1 MARKQMFAEGTRNH
15 ILKVATRLFFEKG
28 FDGVSV
34 RGLMKQVGADPGGFY
49 YYFESKEALW
59 EEVLQAFFAPYLK
72 EADRLAEEAQERPY
86 RALTR
91 FFFYLQD
98 CTQSFR
104 RELGDRIYP
113 AARLSIRERTL
124 LLLEPYLER
133 ILKSIIA
140 HGAQP
145 MMELPLLTVFLAHGI
160 GSVILHQPSE
170 WMKSCGQELQDTVCR
185 LLGLTEASV
194 REMHRLSGFDPAR
207 FPLEEA

>member
-1 MARKQMFAEGTRNH
+1 MLSPERPR
-15 ILKVATRLFFEKG
+15 
-28 FDGVSV
+28 GVSGQA
-34 RGLMKQVGADPGGFY
+34 RPAAGAGAKGGGG
-49 YYFESKEALW
+49 
-59 EEVLQAFFAPYLK
+59 
-72 EADRLAEEAQERPY
+72 R
-86 RALTR
+86 
-91 FFFYLQD
+91 
-98 CTQSFR
+98 R

-170 WMKSCGQELQDTVCR
+170 WMESCGQELQDTVCR

-194 REMHRLSGFDPAR
+194 REMHRLSGFNPAR